1 MLNPLRAMQFR
12 GGTSKGVYLLR
23 EDLEPYGDDLDA
35 VLSALMGG
43 APRQIDGL
51 GGNATTTS
59 KVAIVSPSAQ
69 ADIDVDYLFAQ
80 VNPETGTVDWVPTC
94 GNILA
99 GIGPFAIERG
109 LVAVSGDTTTVRI
122 RLVNTG
128 GARGRDGPDSER
140 AGRLRR

>member
-59 KVAIVSPSAQ
+59 KVAIVSPSAE

-80 VNPETGTVDWVPTC
+80 VNPETG
-94 GNILA
+94 
-99 GIGPFAIERG
+99 
-109 LVAVSGDTTTVRI
+109 
-122 RLVNTG
+122 
-128 GARGRDGPDSER
+128 
-140 AGRLRR
+140 RLRTGRSPTTATRPSPASPAAPPPCR